1 MARLEGSMVAIVT
14 PLKDGAPDLKALRE
28 LVEWQVFEGTDG
40 IVPCGTT
47 GEGAT
52 LTAAERRDV
61 IRAVI
66 EQAKGRVQIVAGAG
80 SNATHEA
87 IESVK
92 MAKELRADAALVVTP
107 YYNKPTQEGLYRH
120 YAAIWEATR
129 FPVVAYNVPSRTS
142 VDLLPDTVARLAK
155 GKMIAG
161 IKEATANMD
170 RQVQLVE
177 KVGKDAIAYLSGD
190 DFTVL
195 PYIAC
200 GGHGVISVIGNI
212 APRAMKE
219 LVYAARKPDLARALE
234 KQVAMAELNRMMFV
248 ETNPG
253 PVKAAVALLGKAG
266 AELRLPLAPVSE
278 ANLAKIRDAMQ
289 RFGILKVA

>member
-14 PLKDGAPDLKALRE
+14 PMKDGAVDLRSLRE
-28 LVEWQVFEGTDG
+28 LVDWQIFEGTDG

-52 LTAAERRDV
+52 LTAPERSDV
-61 IRAVI
+61 IRTVI
-66 EQAKGRVQIVAGAG
+66 EQARGRVQVVAGAG

-92 MAKELRADAALVVTP
+92 RAKELKADAALVVTP

-120 YAAIWEATR
+120 YMAIWEAAR
-129 FPVVAYNVPSRTS
+129 FPVVAYNVPGRTS
-142 VDLLPDTVARLAK
+142 VDLLPETVARLAK
-155 GKMIAG
+155 AGAIVG

-195 PYIAC
+195 PYVAC

-219 LVYAARKPDLARALE
+219 LVVAARKPDLPRALD
-234 KQVAMAELNRMMFV
+234 KQAAMAELNRIMFI

-253 PVKAAVALLGKAG
+253 PVKAAVALLGKASG
-266 AELRLPLAPVSE
+266 ELRLPLAPVSD

>member
-1 MARLEGSMVAIVT
+1 MPRLEGSMVAIVT
-14 PLKDGAPDLKALRE
+14 PLKDGAVDHGALRD
-28 LVEWQVFEGTDG
+28 LVAWQIAEGTDG
-40 IVPCGTT
+40 IIPCGTT

-52 LTAAERRDV
+52 LTAKERYAV
-61 IRAVI
+61 VKTVI
-66 EQAKGRVQIVAGAG
+66 EQARGRAAIVAGAG

-92 MAKELRADAALVVTP
+92 AAKELKADAALVVTP

-120 YAAIWEATR
+120 YVAIWEATR
-129 FPVVAYNVPSRTS
+129 FPVVAYNVPSRTA
-142 VDLLPDTVARLAK
+142 VDLLPETVARLAK
-155 GKMIAG
+155 AGAIAG

-195 PYIAC
+195 PYVAC
-200 GGHGVISVIGNI
+200 GGHGVISVVANV

-219 LVYAARKPDLARALE
+219 LVVAARRGDLAGALA
-234 KQVAMAELNRMMFV
+234 KQVAMAELNRIMFV

-253 PVKAAVALLGKAG
+253 PVKAAVALLGKASG
-266 AELRLPLAPVSE
+266 ELRLPLAPVSE
-278 ANLAKIRDAMQ
+278 GNLTKIRDAMA
-289 RFGILKVA
+289 RFGLKLA

>member
-1 MARLEGSMVAIVT
+1 MKLQGAMVAIVT
-14 PLKDGAPDLKALRE
+14 PLRDDKPDLASLRD
-28 LVEWQVFEGTDG
+28 LVEWQVREGTDG

-47 GEGAT
+47 GEGVT
-52 LTAAERRDV
+52 LTLRERTDV
-61 IRAVI
+61 IRTVVEA
-66 EQAKGRVQIVAGAG
+66 ARGRVKVIAGAG
-80 SNATHEA
+80 SNSTAEA
-87 IESVK
+87 VEAVK
-92 MAKELRADAALVVTP
+92 LARDLRADAALVVTP

-120 YAAIWEATR
+120 YMRIWDSVG

-142 VDLLPDTVARLAK
+142 VDLLPETVERLVQA
-155 GKMIAG
+155 GAIAG
-161 IKEATANMD
+161 IKEATASMD

-177 KVGKDAIAYLSGD
+177 RCGRDAIAYLSGD
-190 DFTVL
+190 DFTVV

-219 LVYAARKPDLARALE
+219 LVVAALRGDQAAALS
-234 KQVAMAELNRMMFV
+234 KQVAMAELNRLMFI

-266 AELRLPLAPVSE
+266 PEIRLPLWQVSE
-278 ANLAKIRDAMQ
+278 PNLRKIRDAMV
-289 RFGILKVA
+289 RFGLVVAA